1 MARGNSGS
9 GARRR
14 PGKPGGPS
22 AQAPARRAQ
31 PSAQPTATA
40 DQLAA
45 TADQLAATADQLHES
60 EQQRAS
66 EGGRSAETGPL
77 PLPAGDLSD
86 ADLQTAIA
94 KAIRAA
100 ELADARELEAAERLV
115 ELNAQQAA
123 AKSEL
128 VDQLAALDRDRASL
142 DSDRADL
149 ETRLAEVAADR
160 QANAETAARLYEK
173 ERQLRELEQ
182 AAMSDFAAYRQE
194 QLGRL
199 GEELAAARAHAEEG
213 MRAHEAMASQRRA
226 EENHA
231 LDRKR
236 DELGALESELITQRL
251 ELDRRERIIDARWED
266 LDQEVMIRTAEAGQ
280 RHAGEIDLL
289 QHDLAS
295 WRERAATFQQLA
307 DQRKAELDRY
317 ETAAVETGHRPLPEL
332 ADELADLKKANA
344 QLRQELAGRPAE
356 LQGQVIELEARC
368 QTLIIERQDLI
379 RRMAELQ
386 RTADAGAISVAERQ
400 NAVETARAYQR
411 LNTLLQE
418 ETEYL
423 TAKLTGL
430 QTGSAMT
437 PPFPA
442 CSAMDDHEDYQE
454 APELQG
460 GMPKLAA
467 FVERVQHLIATDQ
480 ELYYSDRHLRSFL
493 GGLAAS
499 KLHLLEGISGIG
511 KTRLPQ
517 AFAAVMGAECETVAV
532 AAEWR
537 SPADLLGYY
546 NSFERKFYESP
557 FTQALYRAQLPAFR
571 DKPFFIVLDEM
582 NLSHPEQYFNDLL
595 SELEKADGPRMVR
608 LMTAPVDPA
617 PRLLV
622 DGVHLLVPDN
632 VWFIGTANN
641 DETTVRFAD
650 KTYDRSYLLELP
662 PRPSEF
668 TPGEPVPLT
677 PISMAALTRRF
688 EEAKAEH
695 PDAAAEVLKFLEGDL
710 GDRLR
715 MDLRVSWGSRLARQA
730 AEYVPVVYAAG
741 GSIGEAADHLLAT
754 KVLRKLKGRVD
765 IKQSALKSLQELLAA
780 TWPWGQADLDES
792 VTVLQDALATRG
804 TLL

>member
-1 MARGNSGS
+1 MGQAS
-9 GARRR
+9 RRKR
-14 PGKPGGPS
+14 TTGGPG
-22 AQAPARRAQ
+22 AAPRQAPARNAQ
-31 PSAQPTATA
+31 TSA
-40 DQLAA
+40 QLAA
-45 TADQLAATADQLHES
+45 TASQLHTS
-60 EQQRAS
+60 ERQRTPEE
-66 EGGRSAETGPL
+66 EGTNGTDPL
-77 PLPAGDLSD
+77 PLMTGDLSD
-86 ADLQTAIA
+86 TDLRTAVA
-94 KAIRAA
+94 RAMQA
-100 ELADARELEAAERLV
+100 VELADAREREYSQRVTELARQQEAA
-115 ELNAQQAA
+115 QADLDNQRA
-123 AKSEL
+123 
-128 VDQLAALDRDRASL
+128 VLDRDRASL
-142 DSDRADL
+142 SADLADL
-149 ETRLAEVAADR
+149 EAERAEVKAAQ
-160 QANAETAARLYEK
+160 QASAESAARLYEK
-173 ERQLRELEQ
+173 EKQLRELEQ
-182 AAMSDFAAYRQE
+182 AAISDFAAYRQE

-199 GEELAAARAHAEEG
+199 QEELAAARAQAEERL
-213 MRAHEAMASQRRA
+213 RAYNAEATQRRTEEDHAADRRRA
-226 EENHA
+226 ELSA
-231 LDRKR
+231 W
-236 DELGALESELITQRL
+236 ESELTTLRL
-251 ELDRRERIIDARWED
+251 ELDRRDRTISARWED
-266 LDQEVMIRTAEAGQ
+266 LDQEVAIRTAEAGQ
-280 RHAGEIDLL
+280 RHAGEMELL

-295 WRERAATFQQLA
+295 WQERAATFRQLA

-317 ETAAVETGHRPLPEL
+317 ETAAVATGHRPLPEL

-344 QLRQELAGRPAE
+344 QLRQEVAARPAE
-356 LQGQVIELEARC
+356 LQDQVLELEARC
-368 QTLIIERQDLI
+368 QVLTIERQDLI
-379 RRMAELQ
+379 RRVAELQ

-411 LNTLLQE
+411 LNTVLQQ

-423 TAKLTGL
+423 TAKLAGL
-430 QTGSAMT
+430 QTGPAML

-442 CSAMDDHEDYQE
+442 CSAMDDDEDYQD

-467 FVERVQHLIATDQ
+467 FIERAQHLIALDQ
-480 ELYYSDRHLRSFL
+480 GLFYEERHLRSFL

-517 AFAAVMGAECETVAV
+517 AFAAVIGAECETVPV

-571 DKPFFIVLDEM
+571 GKPFFIVLDEM

-595 SELEKADGPRMVR
+595 SELEKPDGPRMVR

-622 DGVHLLVPDN
+622 DGVQLAVPDN

-662 PRPSEF
+662 PKPSHFE
-668 TPGEPVPLT
+668 PGEPVPLT

-688 EEAKAEH
+688 EQAKADY
-695 PDAAAEVLKFLEGDL
+695 PDAAAQMLKFLEGVL

-715 MDLRVSWGSRLARQA
+715 LDLRVSWGSRLSRQA
-730 AEYVPVVYAAG
+730 KEYVPVVCAAG
-741 GSIGEAADHLLAT
+741 GSIGEATDHLLAT

-765 IKQSALKSLQELLAA
+765 VKQSALKSLQELME
-780 TWPWGQADLDES
+780 TSWPRGHGWDHKRPEES
-792 VTVLQDALATRG
+792 VQVLQDAITTRG